1 MHGLLK
7 QRDEGPH
14 GVLGLS
20 DVQVLHDELGWHDEE
35 PRGELERHGAQ
46 LVPHD
51 GLEPR
56 DALEQHDALEPHD
69 EQPQR
74 DVWSRDA
81 RERRGEE
88 LHGELEQYGVLVLRG
103 EQ

>member
-14 GVLGLS
+14 GVLGPS

-35 PRGELERHGAQ
+35 PRGE
-46 LVPHD
+46 
-51 GLEPR
+51 
-56 DALEQHDALEPHD
+56 LEQHDALEPHD